1 MSAAVSQL
9 QQKLPSMK
17 ARRFMSDA
25 QYFNSAT
32 KNETLIR
39 QLGSSSIVAKLEAM
53 KKIIAQLSK
62 GKDVSEFFADVVKNV
77 ACTSLEVKKLV
88 YLYVMHYAE
97 EKHDLA
103 LLSIA
108 HFQKDMTDKSQHVR
122 ALSLRVLSSIRVPII
137 VQIVLLAIKKCMGDA
152 SPWVRKAAA
161 IAVPKMYR
169 LNHDEKPQLVEIIDR
184 LLGDS
189 NPAVLGAAAHA
200 FAAVCP
206 DDTVLMHKHYRKLV
220 RGLGQ
225 ADEWGQVVLLDVLLR
240 YGRTQFLSPFKQGY
254 QKSVNFYGGG
264 GDSSDDDSTSDSSSK
279 EELIEVRMDDDQ
291 RMLLDAALSLLA
303 SSNHAV
309 VLGVAGL
316 FIHLAPPH
324 EFSCSIARALIRVM
338 RSTRE
343 KQYVA
348 LMSIQTLASQRP
360 AAFRPYIKQ
369 FFVTTADPIFTQ
381 KLKIDIM
388 ALLADAANVPTV
400 LKEFKVYLHN
410 APDELLIGTVRALGR
425 VAYLNSDVGDTCL
438 NTLAELTTHPNE
450 IVVGESVVV
459 TRHLLQK
466 VKNGQ
471 AKIICRL
478 TKLLSSMDLPVARSS
493 IAWLAGEYLKLPPVA
508 MVAPDVFRQLVKRF
522 ADEDLS
528 VKQQI
533 VVLGAKLVLHDYDDE
548 RIESRVKALFQ
559 HLMTLVKYDQ
569 SYVLR
574 DRSRL
579 MRSILLDESLPELR
593 AKAKQIFEAVKTEA
607 DVKDPGVERLQY
619 QTGSLSHL
627 LNTVAPGYTHLPSF
641 PDKQPDPTTRDNAL
655 LSDSESST
663 TTESSSDDD
672 TDDSD
677 ASSGSDSDSDSDSDD
692 SSDATDSDD
701 SESSSEPPAR
711 KPKAS
716 AKAKAKAKLK
726 EKEKAKAKRK
736 AAEPSSDEE
745 SSSDDSDSDS
755 DSDSSSEPPPA
766 KKPKSKKDAKSEKA
780 APPAKAE
787 APEDLLQ
794 FMGDLQMGAPASP
807 DAGEAAAEHA
817 DPLASVWG
825 FDEAAAV
832 DSSAMRDTHEQ
843 LGSSPVPSPVAPRK
857 TEAADDEAHPWYNM
871 SSEAEAAGLSAE
883 YCFPAVAQA
892 YDGMTVVRVRMANK
906 TEATIASVEFG
917 DEQSAA
923 EVTSIPFNTIADIA
937 AGATATADMHVNW
950 GCDDDDSDGAEAA
963 TLNDAPVRFSLVTPD
978 ATYPAVVQMPKLE

>member
-264 GDSSDDDSTSDSSSK
+264 GDSSDDDSSTDSSSK

-324 EFSCSIARALIRVM
+324 EFSCNIARALIRVM

-348 LMSIQTLASQRP
+348 LMYVIPPTPPPTVSCTPPLHHPSLHRRSIQTLASQRP

-388 ALLADAANVPTV
+388 ALLAVC
-400 LKEFKVYLHN
+400 
-410 APDELLIGTVRALGR
+410 
-425 VAYLNSDVGDTCL
+425 DTR
-438 NTLAELTTHPNE
+438 
-450 IVVGESVVV
+450 G
-459 TRHLLQK
+459 
-466 VKNGQ
+466 
-471 AKIICRL
+471 
-478 TKLLSSMDLPVARSS
+478 
-493 IAWLAGEYLKLPPVA
+493 
-508 MVAPDVFRQLVKRF
+508 FF
-522 ADEDLS
+522 AC
-528 VKQQI
+528 
-533 VVLGAKLVLHDYDDE
+533 HT
-548 RIESRVKALFQ
+548 F
-559 HLMTLVKYDQ
+559 H
-569 SYVLR
+569 
-574 DRSRL
+574 
-579 MRSILLDESLPELR
+579 
-593 AKAKQIFEAVKTEA
+593 
-607 DVKDPGVERLQY
+607 
-619 QTGSLSHL
+619 
-627 LNTVAPGYTHLPSF
+627 
-641 PDKQPDPTTRDNAL
+641 
-655 LSDSESST
+655 
-663 TTESSSDDD
+663 
-672 TDDSD
+672 
-677 ASSGSDSDSDSDSDD
+677 
-692 SSDATDSDD
+692 
-701 SESSSEPPAR
+701 
-711 KPKAS
+711 
-716 AKAKAKAKLK
+716 
-726 EKEKAKAKRK
+726 
-736 AAEPSSDEE
+736 
-745 SSSDDSDSDS
+745 
-755 DSDSSSEPPPA
+755 
-766 KKPKSKKDAKSEKA
+766 
-780 APPAKAE
+780 
-787 APEDLLQ
+787 
-794 FMGDLQMGAPASP
+794 
-807 DAGEAAAEHA
+807 
-817 DPLASVWG
+817 
-825 FDEAAAV
+825 
-832 DSSAMRDTHEQ
+832 
-843 LGSSPVPSPVAPRK
+843 
-857 TEAADDEAHPWYNM
+857 
-871 SSEAEAAGLSAE
+871 AAGRRQRA
-883 YCFPAVAQA
+883 
-892 YDGMTVVRVRMANK
+892 
-906 TEATIASVEFG
+906 
-917 DEQSAA
+917 
-923 EVTSIPFNTIADIA
+923 
-937 AGATATADMHVNW
+937 H
-950 GCDDDDSDGAEAA
+950 GAEG
-963 TLNDAPVRFSLVTPD
+963 
-978 ATYPAVVQMPKLE
+978 VQGVPPQRAG